1 MNRTALVTGGSRGIG
16 LAIANKLCKNG
27 YDVAINGVRDEE
39 TVSEVLED
47 LRAAGTHVIYC
58 RGDIGS
64 ASDRGE
70 IVDKLKT
77 EFGSLNVLVNNAGVA
92 PNERLDPLQA
102 TTESFDRLIRI
113 NLKGPYF
120 LTQAIANWMV
130 QQKKQQDTYTGTIV
144 NIGSISATVVSA
156 NRGDYCIS
164 KAGLAMH
171 SRVWAVRLAE
181 YGIPVYEVR
190 PGVIRT
196 DMTSA
201 VTEKYD
207 KLIAEGLTIQPRWGT
222 PDDVGKAVLSLVSG
236 DFPYSSG
243 EVIMVDGGL
252 TIPRL

>member
-1 MNRTALVTGGSRGIG
+1 MNPTALVTGGSRGIG
-16 LAIANKLCKNG
+16 LAIAEKLCHAG

-39 TVSEVLED
+39 SVEMVLHE
-47 LRAAGTHVIYC
+47 LRSIGTSVIYC
-58 RGDIGS
+58 QGDIGS
-64 ASDRGE
+64 KSDRKN
-70 IVDKLKT
+70 IVNKLKS
-77 EFGSLNVLVNNAGVA
+77 EFGRLNVLVNNAGVA
-92 PNERLDPLQA
+92 PKKRLDPLKT

-120 LTQAIANWMV
+120 LTQSIANWMV
-130 QQKKQQDTYTGTIV
+130 EQIKADDSFQASIV
-144 NIGSISATVVSA
+144 NIGSISATVVSE

-171 SRVWAVRLAE
+171 NLVWAVRLAE
-181 YGIPVYEVR
+181 FGIPVYEVR

-222 PDDVGKAVLSLVSG
+222 PSDVGKAVLSLVEG